1 MEGTAPPG
9 FVSSKVRSIVIECS
23 THRQYYSI
31 SNLIDEIRKSP
42 TLGLEQVYDLL
53 SSLPG
58 FTDEGR
64 SEAEV
69 KGNFVQVRWASL
81 LTDRLS
87 QTVSVRWERVYHL
100 HQFLMPRNRDMHK
113 FSVHFHDEFG
123 IGRSIRVFA
132 FDEVDAI
139 QSVAREGYGHAGGK
153 RLLPDRI
160 DKAER
165 ISACS

>member
-1 MEGTAPPG
+1 M
-9 FVSSKVRSIVIECS
+9 SISIECS

-42 TLGLEQVYDLL
+42 TLGLEQVYALV

-64 SEAEV
+64 SEPEI
-69 KGNFVQVRWASL
+69 KGNFVKVYLTSL

-87 QTVSVRWERVYHL
+87 DNLPVRWERAYHL
-100 HQFLMPRNRDMHK
+100 HQFLMPRNRDVQQ
-113 FSVHFHDEFG
+113 FSVHFRDEFG
-123 IGRSIRVFA
+123 IGRSIRAFA
-132 FDEVDAI
+132 LDEVDAI

-153 RLLPDRI
+153 RLFPNRI
-160 DKAER
+160 EKAER
-165 ISACS
+165 V